1 MNLKELKG
9 KIIKRLKEFLSLI
22 NAHKVKSLFL
32 LFLVI
37 GIIWLILKYQT
48 TACWMYGSSAEAN
61 GKLMTLIISIIG
73 GGCVI
78 YGLILN
84 SRRVKE
90 QTRQNDIAVQNN
102 NDKRFGEAIG
112 YMNSD
117 NDGIVTGGIYALY
130 QLAKEDKRYVPIVAN
145 IFVDYVNGKKGE
157 KGTEIILDLIF
168 SKEENGSVWGTYV
181 FNFRNIEL
189 RFRTLYCN
197 NYRVDFYDC
206 SLYGLYIVGN
216 DNILFERCNLSSVHI
231 LKFKSISIF
240 SGNIE
245 FSNIIGLEAIKT
257 EIHLCATKV
266 VHTHIDA
273 DIVSKLDVSPDYLE
287 NVVVKANSILK
298 YYVDGKIKI
307 GDGDKLCVFAKNI
320 AINPR
325 SNHNRIE
332 TEKGK
337 IVIIQSD
344 KVEPDIKRYKKYIN

>member
-1 MNLKELKG
+1 MENLKY
-9 KIIKRLKEFLSLI
+9 FLNRI
-22 NAHKVKSLFL
+22 NVHKVKIGVVL
-32 LFLVI
+32 LI
-37 GIIWLILKYQT
+37 GCVFFILLNYWDILLMYYES
-48 TACWMYGSSAEAN
+48 TACWMYGKSAEAN
-61 GKLMTLIISIIG
+61 GKLMTLIVSIIG
-73 GGCVI
+73 GVWVI

-90 QTRQNDIAVQNN
+90 QTRQNDIAVQYN

-112 YMNSD
+112 YLNSD
-117 NDGIVTGGIYALY
+117 NNGIVTGGIYALY

-145 IFVDYVNGKKGE
+145 IFVDYVNGKKGK

-168 SKEENGSVWGTYV
+168 SKEENGSVWGKYV
-181 FNFRNIEL
+181 FNFKDIEL
-189 RFRTLYCN
+189 VGRTLYCN
-197 NYRVDFYDC
+197 NYKVNFDGC
-206 SLYGLYIVGN
+206 SLSGLYIVGD
-216 DNILFERCNLSSVHI
+216 DNIFFNRCNLNSVHI
-231 LKFKSISIF
+231 LKFKLIYILY
-240 SGNIE
+240 GNIE
-245 FSNIIGLEAIKT
+245 YSNIIGLEAIKT
-257 EIHLCATKV
+257 EIRLCATKV
-266 VHTHIDA
+266 IHTHIDA

-298 YYVDGKIKI
+298 YYIDEKTKI

-344 KVEPDIKRYKKYIN
+344 KVEPDIKYKECIG